1 MSKLSRRSFI
11 TGAAGAAAMGA
22 LSAVALAD
30 APAEGA
36 PEGDAAAEGEGAPQG
51 EGGEGGEGG
60 PQGQGGG
67 GGGAPMMAS
76 SSIEDPEWRTAPNEA
91 DFPISAEYDC
101 QVLVCGTGYAGA
113 TALRKAAVDGK
124 QVIGIEKQWLET
136 FNLFGGDIG
145 THNSTYQKSIGI
157 PEVDPAEY
165 YNNWQM
171 CCANRAEPDLLKYY
185 ANHAGEAFDFFTAV
199 SPGIE
204 DTYTTYAWESI
215 PDEWTSEC
223 GAYHTYPG
231 AVSIKQYGS
240 SQVPIDNINDAVD
253 NYGAQQFWGHELKM
267 LTQDEDGRVTGAIAE
282 DLDNEVY
289 IKINASDA
297 VIIACGDFIGN
308 ATMSAELLTEI
319 MDTNPTSEYPS
330 GMGRDG
336 MGQKAAYWA
345 GGAFE
350 IGPRSGMGGV
360 SGNPMGIWKGSHILL
375 IDKDGYRVGNEAF
388 AHNFV
393 SGIPAARRESGLAS
407 VFGSNF
413 YEPLSH
419 GPIGHLN
426 LDDWT
431 ALDEQKTIF
440 TADHE
445 DSGPDGFDYSGTTV
459 YCSNDP
465 LTLAGYLGY
474 EGEAAEQF
482 AATIE
487 RYNEMA
493 ANGKDEDFAKP
504 ASVFQPIE
512 PPYFGTYS
520 GAGGGAGCMVSL
532 AGMFATRDCQV
543 RHRETFAPIPGLYVA
558 GNCLGGRFPL
568 QYTSPMNGVS
578 ISWAV
583 TSGYQAGEA
592 VAKL

>member
-11 TGAAGAAAMGA
+11 AGAAGAAALGA
-22 LSAVALAD
+22 MSAVALAEE
-30 APAEGA
+30 APASAEGGA
-36 PEGDAAAEGEGAPQG
+36 PG
-51 EGGEGGEGG
+51 EGGVPAGEGG
-60 PQGQGGG
+60 PG
-67 GGGAPMMAS
+67 GGGAPMMAAVS
-76 SSIEDPEWRTAPNEA
+76 VEDPEWRVAPNEA
-91 DFPISAEYDC
+91 DFEIAAEYDC
-101 QVLVCGTGYAGA
+101 QVLVCGTGYAGS
-113 TALRKAAVDGK
+113 TAMRKAAVDGK
-124 QVIGIEKQWLET
+124 QVIGIDSQWLEA

-145 THNSTYQKSIGI
+145 CHNSTYQRSIGI
-157 PEVDPAEY
+157 PDVDPAEY

-171 CCANRAEPDLLKYY
+171 CCANRAEPDLLRYY
-185 ANHAGEAFDFFTAV
+185 AHHAGEAFDFFTEV

-204 DTYTTYAWESI
+204 ETYTTYAWENI
-215 PDEWTSEC
+215 PAEWTSEC
-223 GAYHTYPG
+223 GAFHTYPG

-240 SQVPIDNINDAVD
+240 SQVPIDCINDACD
-253 NYGAQQFWGHELKM
+253 NHGAQMFWGHALKM
-267 LTQDEDGRVTGAIAE
+267 LTVNDEGRVTGAIVE
-282 DLDNEVY
+282 DRDNEVC

-297 VIIACGDFIGN
+297 VIVACGDFIGN
-308 ATMSAELLTEI
+308 ASMARELLTEV
-319 MDTNPTSEYPS
+319 METNPTSDAPS

-336 MGQKAAYWA
+336 MGQKAMYWA

-350 IGPRSGMGGV
+350 IGPRGAMGGV

-375 IDKDGYRVGNEAF
+375 LDKDGFRVGNEAF

-393 SGIPAARRESGLAS
+393 AGVPAARREVGLAS

-426 LDDWT
+426 LDDWG
-431 ALDEQKTIF
+431 ALETQKEIF

-445 DSGPDGFDYSGTTV
+445 DSGPDGFDYNGTTV
-459 YCSNDP
+459 FCSNDP

-474 EGEAAEQF
+474 EGAAAEQF
-482 AATIE
+482 AASIE

-512 PPYFGTYS
+512 PPYFGTFS
-520 GAGGGAGCMVSL
+520 GRGGGAGCMVSL

-543 RHRETFAPIPGLYVA
+543 RRQGTFEPIPGLYAA

-568 QYTSPMNGVS
+568 QYTSPINGVS